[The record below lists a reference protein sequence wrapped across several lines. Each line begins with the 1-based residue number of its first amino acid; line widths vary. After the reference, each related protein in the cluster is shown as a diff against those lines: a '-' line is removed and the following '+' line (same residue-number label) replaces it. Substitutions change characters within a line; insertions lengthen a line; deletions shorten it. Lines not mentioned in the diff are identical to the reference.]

1 MSVDL
6 ISCRTHL
13 LLLYPYLLGSNSYLV
28 EYLVFS
34 MYKMLSSLNRSSFIS
49 SLIWLLFITFSSS
62 FPWLGPSH
70 LVLQARSRTGA
81 SSTGWK
87 RLRKAFTNC
96 CLELSVAHCEKLLSL
111 GEGLMTKNWSKLT
124 LAYCDWVP
132 DNPYIAIGQ
141 ETQTGA

>member
-6 ISCRTHL
+6 VSCRTHL
-13 LLLYPYLLGSNSYLV
+13 LLLYPCWTHLLGSGSYLV
-28 EYLVFS
+28 ENLVFS
-34 MYKMLSSLNRSSFIS
+34 MYKMLSSLNRGSFIS

-87 RLRKAFTNC
+87 RFRKAFTNC
-96 CLELSVAHCEKLLSL
+96 CLELSVAHCEKLLFL
-111 GEGLMTKNWSKLT
+111 GEGLMTQELKQTHFGLLWL
-124 LAYCDWVP
+124 
-132 DNPYIAIGQ
+132 NPW
-141 ETQTGA
+141 